1 MSQIRDY
8 RQWSHEKEISMRPG
22 ELHEPYDTVPEP
34 LTPELDEALNR
45 VAQQDLGGGPWN
57 R

>member
-22 ELHEPYDTVPEP
+22 ELHEPYQTVPEP
-34 LTPELDEALNR
+34 LAPELDEALNR
-45 VAQQDLGGGPWN
+45 VAQQDLGSGPWN